1 MIEISGLNALS
12 DSGRAWSVAFFVTL
26 ALAIS
31 GFGANAVA
39 GPAKAVGAMTCGA
52 STCHSAEKPWPNSSV
67 TQQEF
72 VVWKQKDPHAKAYE
86 TLTGERAQSISRR
99 LGLGDATQA
108 SLCLSCHS
116 YTPEPEE
123 IETTFDHTLGVQCEA
138 CHGKASE
145 WLGVHQAGLY
155 FYQRNVDE
163 GMYPTTDAKKRA
175 ELCLS
180 CHVGSQ
186 DKFVNHNML
195 AVGHPRLPFELG
207 FYTWF
212 SEGTPG
218 KISNYSHFKVDD
230 DYLQRKPWPFG
241 VRVWAIGQA
250 IQARTLLELLT
261 DPKTGSNGAFPEF
274 AFFECHSCHNA
285 QVSGQGFQ
293 GTLGL
298 PRLNDANLF
307 FVEVAAGLVDPGLAA
322 SVRSDIDALRSAK
335 GQGWPAIRA
344 VAGRLKSRLDQLV
357 ARLDT
362 HKYTVDDTRRAI
374 REISAGAQRGVF
386 SSYIAAEQAV
396 LATGSLVD
404 ELERLRELTPQ
415 QTNAAQSAVSR
426 GLAAF
431 VSVDRYSQ
439 GELRAALRDVAAVT
453 TQ

>member
-1 MIEISGLNALS
+1 MEKMRNIQGNIAEILLKSLQILALS
-12 DSGRAWSVAFFVTL
+12 SVMIWPMA
-26 ALAIS
+26 ASAD
-31 GFGANAVA
+31 
-39 GPAKAVGAMTCGA
+39 PAKAVGAMTCGS

-72 VVWKQKDPHAKAYE
+72 VVWTAQDPHAKAYQ
-86 TLTGERAQSISRR
+86 TLTGQRAQNISRQ
-99 LGLGDATQA
+99 LGLGDATEA
-108 SLCLSCHS
+108 RLCLSCHS
-116 YTPEPEE
+116 YKPDSSE

-145 WLGVHQAGLY
+145 WLGVHQTGLY

-186 DKFVNHNML
+186 DKFVNHRML
-195 AVGHPRLPFELG
+195 ASGHPRLPFELG

-212 SEGTPG
+212 NEGTPG
-218 KISNYSHFKVDD
+218 KVSNYAHFTVDD

-250 IQARTLLELLT
+250 VQAKTLLALLT
-261 DPKTGSNGAFPEF
+261 DPETGTNGAFPEF

-285 QVSGQGFQ
+285 EVDGDGFQ
-293 GTLGL
+293 GSLGL

-307 FVEVAAGLVDPGLAA
+307 FVEVAAGLVDRNLAA
-322 SVRSDIDALRSAK
+322 SIGQEIRALRSAK
-335 GQGWPAIRA
+335 GQGWNSIRA
-344 VAGRLKSRLDQLV
+344 VANRLKGRLDSLVQKLD
-357 ARLDT
+357 A
-362 HKYTVDDTRRAI
+362 HKYDVDDTRQAI
-374 REISAGAQRGVF
+374 REISRGAQQGVF

-396 LATGSLVD
+396 LAAGSLVD
-404 ELERLRELTPQ
+404 ELERLQELTPQ
-415 QTNAAQSAVSR
+415 QSDAAQTAVSR

-431 VSVDRYSQ
+431 VSVDRYQS

-453 TQ
+453 SQ